1 MSPPVFVA
9 TTEQLASGSP
19 VVVDGAEGRHAATVR
34 RLRPGEEVVLTD
46 GAGLAVGGV
55 VTQVGRDE
63 LSVAVRHRQVVPPPE
78 PRLVVVQALPKGDR
92 GERAVEVMTEIGVD
106 EVVPWAAERSVA
118 VWRGERGGKALRR
131 WRTTAREAAKQSRR
145 WWHPVVADLAD
156 TPEVAER
163 LRSAS
168 LAVVLHESA
177 TAPLSDLPVPAAGEV
192 VLVVGPEGGVS
203 EAELAALTAVGA
215 RPAHLGPTVLR
226 TSTAGVVAAGIV
238 LSRSRRWASGTASFG
253 GSVGSTPTDSPR

>member
-1 MSPPVFVA
+1 MFVA
-9 TTEQLASGSP
+9 TSEQLVSGAP

-46 GAGLAVGGV
+46 GAGAAAAGV
-55 VTQVGRDE
+55 VTEVGRDQ
-63 LSVAVRHRQVVPPPE
+63 LVVAVRQRWVVPPPE

-92 GERAVEVMTEIGVD
+92 GELAVEVMTEVGVD
-106 EVVPWAAERSVA
+106 EVVPWAAERSSA

-131 WRTTAREAAKQSRR
+131 WRATAREAAKQSRR
-145 WWHPVVADLAD
+145 WWHPVVTDLAD
-156 TPEVAER
+156 TGEVAER
-163 LRSAS
+163 LRAAS

-177 TAPLSDLPVPAAGEV
+177 AEPLTDLAVPADGEV

-203 EAELAALTAVGA
+203 DAELALLTAAGA
-215 RPAHLGPTVLR
+215 RPAQLGPTVLR

-238 LSRSRRWASGTASFG
+238 LSRSSRWAPAASPG
-253 GSVGSTPTDSPR
+253 AGP